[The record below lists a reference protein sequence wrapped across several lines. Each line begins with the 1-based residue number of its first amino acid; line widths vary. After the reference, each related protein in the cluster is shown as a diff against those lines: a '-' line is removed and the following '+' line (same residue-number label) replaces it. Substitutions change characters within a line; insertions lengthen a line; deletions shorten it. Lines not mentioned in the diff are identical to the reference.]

1 MERFALL
8 IEKFSLLKVD
18 KKETRILPSVEAGGG
33 REGGRERGVIGSEK
47 KTPAD

>member
-18 KKETRILPSVEAGGG
+18 KKETRILPSVEAGG
-33 REGGRERGVIGSEK
+33 EGGRERGVIGSEK